1 LTKNQFVFFD
11 RFLVASTHKVL
22 DVLETMFSLNIDG
35 SDSGIRILPT
45 DAIENMERLSSDPL
59 FVISSNMTGEMQ
71 GSLKLVMPLSDFKDL
86 GEALKPT
93 LKLLFLSNPDAD
105 LSTLEDQTPHWM
117 EDGKQSDSDDFA
129 FLEQMIDTSTELGN
143 VLFGIYTDAIYK
155 VYDLHTRHSLPEF
168 AITSDQQYISDML
181 SSSALLDKQH
191 LVIENN
197 FSLLNGHFGLWCLI
211 SPSKKSFQ
219 VMLDRVG

>member
-1 LTKNQFVFFD
+1 MI
-11 RFLVASTHKVL
+11 ASTHKIL

-35 SDSGIRILPT
+35 SDSGIKILPT
-45 DAIENMERLSSDPL
+45 DAIENMERLTSNPL
-59 FVISSNMTGEMQ
+59 VVISSNMTGEMQ
-71 GSLKLVMPLSDFKDL
+71 GSLKLVMPSSDFKDL

-93 LKLLFLSNPDAD
+93 LKLIFLSNPDAD

-117 EDGKQSDSDDFA
+117 EDDKQSDSDDFA

-143 VLFGIYTDAIYK
+143 VLFGIYTDAIYR

-168 AITSDQQYISDML
+168 AIASDQQFIGDVL

-191 LVIENN
+191 LMIENN

-211 SPSKKSFQ
+211 SPSKESFQ
-219 VMLDRVG
+219 VMLDRVS